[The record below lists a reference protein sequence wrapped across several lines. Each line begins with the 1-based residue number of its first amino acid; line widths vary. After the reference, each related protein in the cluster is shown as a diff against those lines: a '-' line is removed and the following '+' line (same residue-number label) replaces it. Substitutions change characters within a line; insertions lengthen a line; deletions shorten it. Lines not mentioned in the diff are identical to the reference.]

1 MIEKTKLVM
10 RADGGPGIGMG
21 HIVRLISLA
30 NLLGKEFQIC
40 FALTSYSD
48 VVLNLLHENRY
59 IFSTFHNEPS
69 FINSLKGNEIV
80 FIDSYK
86 SQPNELAIIKAKG
99 CKLVFINDLVR
110 QDLRSCDLVINH
122 TPGYERSDFNVSP
135 NAILLLG
142 HEYCLIRDEFYLESP
157 RRVISEIKTITISLG
172 QSDSGLLLNKVV
184 DICYNF
190 WQSSRI
196 NVLNGPNIIGEDLRS
211 SERVTLLNNLNVQDM
226 VALFDNT
233 DLAIVP
239 VSGLYMEALSRGSIV
254 LGGYFAENHMFV
266 YNQLAGK
273 EIVVELGDFR
283 QLDMKNLFEIK
294 ATIERQ
300 LPKVNSPN
308 LGSKK
313 NEIFEIVKNW
323 R

>member
-10 RADGGPGIGMG
+10 RADGGLGIGMG

-30 NLLGKEFQIC
+30 NFLRKEFHIC
-40 FALTSYSD
+40 FVLITYSD
-48 VVLNLLHENRY
+48 EVLNVLYEHKY
-59 IFSTFHNEPS
+59 MCSTFHNEHL
-69 FINSLKGNEIV
+69 FISSLNGNEIV
-80 FIDSYK
+80 FIDSYT
-86 SQPNELAIIKAKG
+86 SQSNELALIKAKG
-99 CKLVFINDLVR
+99 CRLIFINDLVR

-135 NAILLLG
+135 NTILLLG
-142 HEYCLIRDEFYLESP
+142 QEYCLIRDEFYRVSR

-172 QSDSGLLLNKVV
+172 QSDSGLLLNKIV
-184 DICYNF
+184 DLCYNV

-196 NVLNGPNIIGEDLRS
+196 NVLSGPNIISEDLRS

-239 VSGLYMEALSRGSIV
+239 VSSLYMEALSRGSIV
-254 LGGYFAENHMFV
+254 LGGFFAENHMFV
-266 YNQLAGK
+266 YNQLVGK
-273 EIVVELGDFR
+273 EIIVEGGDFR
-283 QLDMKNLFEIK
+283 QLDMPNLFQIK
-294 ATIERQ
+294 RAVESQ
-300 LPKVNSPN
+300 LPKINRRN

-313 NEIFEIVKNW
+313 NEIFEIVKHW